1 MGKVVLTQEQGDSI
15 KRSLE
20 SNNEDSTKVLLLFI
34 GGLLY
39 GANSCLKKLSLE
51 QMTKALLIGYQIEQ
65 PKFEVGEWATNTD
78 CNQTFKV
85 YAVTDKQ
92 IVRTE
97 DGPLWDRGNR
107 CRVRFYSHTFT
118 RLATK
123 EEIFWAEL
131 GREKNSFMEGDVIYT
146 NNNSIFLINQARAGE
161 DDFISVEGA
170 GQMSI
175 KGLYPKDSFKPFPND
190 DDS

>member
-1 MGKVVLTQEQGDSI
+1 MSKVVLTKEQGDSI
-15 KRSLE
+15 NRSLE
-20 SNNEDSTKVLLLFI
+20 SNSGDSTKVLLLFI

-51 QMTKALLIGYQIEQ
+51 QMTKALLIGYKIEQ
-65 PKFEVGEWATNTD
+65 PKVKVGEWATNTD

-107 CRVRFYSHTFT
+107 YRVRFYSYMVT

-123 EEIFWAEL
+123 EEVFWAEL
-131 GREKNSFMEGDVIYT
+131 NRDIGEFKIDDAVQTNGMINPYKLKSKQDLLSAKNDYHANQIRSFYPAESFQKFPV
-146 NNNSIFLINQARAGE
+146 GE
-161 DDFISVEGA
+161 S
-170 GQMSI
+170 
-175 KGLYPKDSFKPFPND
+175 
-190 DDS
+190 